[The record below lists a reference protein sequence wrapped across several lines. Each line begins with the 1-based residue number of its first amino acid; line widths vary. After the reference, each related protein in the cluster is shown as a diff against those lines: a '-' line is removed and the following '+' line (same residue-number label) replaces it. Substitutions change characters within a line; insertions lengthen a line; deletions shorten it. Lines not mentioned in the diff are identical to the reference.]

1 MSVKPAAKADY
12 EANPSEAPPLSALA
26 LDADPA
32 LAREPR
38 LLVDP
43 RFLGVLHFELSQ
55 KLGADSAAANL
66 MQLGFL
72 RGMRDARM
80 LVQIGLRGTG
90 RQAGPPV
97 APLLALRLA
106 RSTGPGQVARGS
118 WPDQPEA
125 EARLSTLGPSPVPGC
140 WASAGYTSG
149 WLSGLHDQD
158 LLALE
163 THCSAATDDAC
174 RFEAR
179 TPEAWRASGDPRA
192 REALRFLPFEELGT
206 VVDREV
212 EVEAAESALAR
223 GEEGGE
229 SPAIHVWG
237 PVMILPFS
245 GADDSLSAVELIGSD
260 PEARQVSVVILDLGG
275 VLLDEAFGAIA
286 LERTLD
292 AIESWGAEPIL
303 TEVAP
308 LSEIVVAGLER
319 EHVVIRKSLPEAV
332 STAFQIVQAQQ
343 NPL

>member
-1 MSVKPAAKADY
+1 VKPELDAQARPD
-12 EANPSEAPPLSALA
+12 APPLSALA

-55 KLGADSAAANL
+55 KLGQEQAACNL

-72 RGMRDARM
+72 RGLRDARM
-80 LVQIGLRGTG
+80 LVQLGLFAEG
-90 RQAGPPV
+90 RRAGPPV
-97 APLLALRLA
+97 APLLAMRIGHSDDADALCFQGA
-106 RSTGPGQVARGS
+106 

-125 EARLSTLGPSPVPGC
+125 EARLSTLGPAPMPGC

-149 WLSGLHDQD
+149 WLSGLHDAD

-163 THCSAATDDAC
+163 TRCAAAHGDGC
-174 RFEAR
+174 RFVAR
-179 TPEAWRASGDPRA
+179 SPEAWRLSGDPRS
-192 REALRFLPFEELGT
+192 REILRFLPFEELRT
-206 VVDREV
+206 VVDREI
-212 EVEAAESALAR
+212 EVEAAEYAMRR
-223 GEEGGE
+223 GELGGE
-229 SPAIHVWG
+229 SPAVHVWG

-245 GADDSLSAVELIGSD
+245 GADDSLRAVELIGND

-275 VLLDEAFGAIA
+275 VLLDEAFGALA

-292 AIESWGAEPIL
+292 AIEAWGAEPIL
-303 TEVAP
+303 AEVAP
-308 LSEIVVAGLER
+308 LCESVVAGVER
-319 EHVVIRKSLPEAV
+319 EHVIVRKSLPEAI
-332 STAFQIVQAQQ
+332 STAFQIAQAQQ

>member
-1 MSVKPAAKADY
+1 VKSEIDAVSA
-12 EANPSEAPPLSALA
+12 SEAPPLSALA

-43 RFLGVLHFELSQ
+43 RFLGVLHFELAQ
-55 KLGADSAAANL
+55 KLGTEQAACNL

-72 RGMRDARM
+72 RGLRDSRM
-80 LVQIGLRGTG
+80 LVQLGLRGDARRPT
-90 RQAGPPV
+90 PPL

-106 RSTGPGQVARGS
+106 RADAPGAHSLQGS

-125 EARLSTLGPSPVPGC
+125 EARLSTLGPAPSPGC

-149 WLSGLHDQD
+149 WLSGLHDAE

-163 THCSAATDDAC
+163 TRCAAAGDEHC
-174 RFEAR
+174 RFVAR
-179 TPEAWRASGDPRA
+179 TPEAWRLSGDPRA
-192 REALRFLPFEELGT
+192 REALRFLPFEDLRAI
-206 VVDREV
+206 VDREI
-212 EVEAAESALAR
+212 EIETSEAAFEGSEL
-223 GEEGGE
+223 GGE

-245 GADDSLSAVELIGSD
+245 GADDSLRAVDLIGSD
-260 PEARQVSVVILDLGG
+260 PEARGVSVVIVDLGG
-275 VLLDEAFGAIA
+275 VLLDEAFAAVA

-292 AIESWGAEPIL
+292 AIEGFGAEPIL
-303 TEVAP
+303 ADVAP
-308 LSEIVVAGLER
+308 LSESVVAGMER
-319 EHVVIRKSLPEAV
+319 EHVIVRKSLPEAI
-332 STAFQIVQAQQ
+332 STAFQIVEAQR